1 MTMNRRKFNK
11 LILSTSA
18 LTLIPKHIFAAPY
31 NRPINWAGTSF
42 LVPSSR
48 IGVVMPI
55 IKKAFEV
62 PSEIMQGATFFN
74 ASLYKSMESKPI
86 IKNLVLDG
94 FNKDAKLAL
103 TLGFASEFDFG
114 GFDDLKKGKYFYLIR
129 SFAHSIL
136 YNPEERLVVSSV
148 PVRAKISGKG
158 DIALR
163 KEGWKSKVMKESF
176 YNDERPEITI
186 LEQFRIMSSKISLTN
201 KWRGKA
207 PRVTSVTFSNKNKKL
222 FNDNFKLKFED
233 FIEFLG
239 QSCTAAFS
247 YKLNLPIIP
256 YSVTESAAA
265 TISVFNDTEKM
276 FQEVETA
283 LPNTEISIRLHH
295 KGWMFKEK
303 PLTPP
308 MQQVTLFIGLKIEIF
323 DVGFDQK
330 LFSQTFTAR
339 NRGVEDME
347 GTTRSDAGA
356 VCTLTEGLIERA
368 FKSIVDDQYRKKMAK
383 GDILIKGSAISERY
397 KLIISKKIPNHLN
410 KINQQ
415 SKDVM
420 DVLKNL

>member
-1 MTMNRRKFNK
+1 MSMNRRKFNK

-18 LTLIPKHIFAAPY
+18 LTLIPKHIYATPY

-42 LVPSSR
+42 LVPFSR
-48 IGVVMPI
+48 IEVVMPI

-74 ASLYKSMESKPI
+74 ASLYKSMENKPI

-114 GFDDLKKGKYFYLIR
+114 GFEDTKKGKYYYLIR

-148 PVRAKISGKG
+148 PVRAKISGAG
-158 DIALR
+158 DIATR
-163 KEGWKSKVMKESF
+163 KGGWKSKVIKESF
-176 YNDERPEITI
+176 YNNDNPEQTI
-186 LEQFRIMSSKISLTN
+186 LEQFRKMSSKISLTN

-207 PRVTSVTFSNKNKKL
+207 PRVTSVTFSSKNKKL
-222 FNDNFKLKFED
+222 FNKSFALKFED

-239 QSCTAAFS
+239 QSSTAAFS

-276 FQEVETA
+276 FQEIETA
-283 LPNTEISIRLHH
+283 LPKTEISIRLHH

-308 MQQVTLFIGLKIEIF
+308 MQQVTLYIGLKIEIF
-323 DVGFDQK
+323 DVGFNQK
-330 LFSQTFTAR
+330 LYSQNFSAT
-339 NRGVEDME
+339 NRGVEDMV
-347 GTTRSDAGA
+347 GTLRSDAGA
-356 VCTLTEGLIERA
+356 VCTLTENLIELA
-368 FKSIVDDQYRKKMAK
+368 FRSITDDQYRKTLAS
-383 GDILIKGSAISERY
+383 GDLIQKNESVSERF
-397 KLIISKKIPNHLN
+397 KLNVSKKIPDHFN
-410 KINQQ
+410 KINQE
-415 SKDVM
+415 SKEVM
-420 DVLKNL
+420 EVLKNL

>member
-1 MTMNRRKFNK
+1 MDMNRRKFNK

-18 LTLIPKHIFAAPY
+18 LTLIPKHISAAPY

-74 ASLYKSMESKPI
+74 ASLYKSMENKPI

-158 DIALR
+158 DIATR

-186 LEQFRIMSSKISLTN
+186 LEQFRIMTSKISLTN

-397 KLIISKKIPNHLN
+397 KLNISKKIPDHFN
-410 KINQQ
+410 KISQQ

-420 DVLKNL
+420 EALRNL

>member
-1 MTMNRRKFNK
+1 MNMNRRNFNK

-18 LTLIPKHIFAAPY
+18 LTLIPKHIYAAPY

-42 LVPSSR
+42 LVPFSR

-74 ASLYKSMESKPI
+74 ASLYKSMENKPI

-114 GFDDLKKGKYFYLIR
+114 GFEDTKKGKYYYLIR

-148 PVRAKISGKG
+148 PVRAKISGAG
-158 DIALR
+158 DIATR
-163 KEGWKSKVMKESF
+163 KDGWKSKVIKESF
-176 YNDERPEITI
+176 YNNDNPEQTI
-186 LEQFRIMSSKISLTN
+186 LEQFRKMSSKISLTN

-207 PRVTSVTFSNKNKKL
+207 PRVTSVTFSSKNKKL
-222 FNDNFKLKFED
+222 FNKSFALKFED

-239 QSCTAAFS
+239 QSSTAAFS

-276 FQEVETA
+276 FQEIETA
-283 LPNTEISIRLHH
+283 LPKTEISIRLHH

-308 MQQVTLFIGLKIEIF
+308 MQQVTLYIGLKIEIF
-323 DVGFDQK
+323 DVGFNQK
-330 LFSQTFTAR
+330 LYSQNFSAT
-339 NRGVEDME
+339 NRGVEDMV
-347 GTTRSDAGA
+347 GTLRSDAGA
-356 VCTLTEGLIERA
+356 VCTLTENLIELA
-368 FKSIVDDQYRKKMAK
+368 FRSITDDQYRKTLAS
-383 GDILIKGSAISERY
+383 GDLIQKNESVSERF
-397 KLIISKKIPNHLN
+397 KLNVSKKIPDHFN
-410 KINQQ
+410 KINQE
-415 SKDVM
+415 SKEVM
-420 DVLKNL
+420 EVLKNL

>member
-1 MTMNRRKFNK
+1 MSMNRRKFNK

-18 LTLIPKHIFAAPY
+18 LTLIPKHIYAVPY

-42 LVPSSR
+42 LVPFSR
-48 IGVVMPI
+48 IKVVMPI

-62 PSEIMQGATFFN
+62 PSEIMQGTTFFN
-74 ASLYKSMESKPI
+74 ASLYKSMEKKPI

-163 KEGWKSKVMKESF
+163 KESWKSEVMKESF
-176 YNDERPEITI
+176 YNDKRPEITI
-186 LEQFRIMSSKISLTN
+186 LEQFRIMTSKISLTN

-207 PRVTSVTFSNKNKKL
+207 PRVTSVTFSNNNKKL

-276 FQEVETA
+276 FQEIETA
-283 LPNTEISIRLHH
+283 LPNTEISIRLQH
-295 KGWMFKEK
+295 KGWIFKEK
-303 PLTPP
+303 ALTPP
-308 MQQVTLFIGLKIEIF
+308 MQQVTLYIGLKIEIF

-368 FKSIVDDQYRKKMAK
+368 FKSIVDSQYRKKIAK
-383 GDILIKGSAISERY
+383 GDILIKGAAISERY
-397 KLIISKKIPNHLN
+397 KLNISKKIPNHLN